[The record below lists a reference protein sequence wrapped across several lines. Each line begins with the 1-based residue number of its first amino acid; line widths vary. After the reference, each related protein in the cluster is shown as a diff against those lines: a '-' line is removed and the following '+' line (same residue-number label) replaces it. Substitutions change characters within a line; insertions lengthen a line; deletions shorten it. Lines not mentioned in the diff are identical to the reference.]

1 MWVHRWNPITCRLD
15 LVRIGR
21 VAAHLLKPLSAAAI
35 VGCVATPIIWHNHEG
50 DNGHAIPGPD
60 TERHDNL
67 RGGAGADYR
76 HGIPGRGT
84 LNDFPRLPDMWGPGV
99 FAGGWPGVALDWP
112 QPAPIPAYVYAPAPL
127 PPAPPP
133 VLITPHAVAPV
144 SAPGAFGW
152 FTFAFGMLVYFR
164 LVWGM
169 GGSE

>member
-1 MWVHRWNPITCRLD
+1 
-15 LVRIGR
+15 
-21 VAAHLLKPLSAAAI
+21 
-35 VGCVATPIIWHNHEG
+35 
-50 DNGHAIPGPD
+50 
-60 TERHDNL
+60 
-67 RGGAGADYR
+67 
-76 HGIPGRGT
+76 
-84 LNDFPRLPDMWGPGV
+84 MWGPGV

-133 VLITPHAVAPV
+133 VPITPQAVAPV